1 MKINKYIYGVCES
14 YQDSTYQMNK
24 ILKDANML
32 RKAEEKAKETRLEFI
47 ISVLG
52 KQTYNRYFNKGTFAP
67 VPLSAIRLLK
77 KDFISLSPQEDVVRM
92 DKVLDRMALEYYRNE
107 FEFLDNGY
115 GEYELKTD
123 IVFKTIDEVIDF
135 FYYILVIYKKV
146 FKTEEINWSKIV
158 KKFRMYI

>member
-1 MKINKYIYGVCES
+1 
-14 YQDSTYQMNK
+14 MNK

-52 KQTYNRYFNKGTFAP
+52 KKTYNRYFNNGTFAP

>member
-1 MKINKYIYGVCES
+1 
-14 YQDSTYQMNK
+14 MNK

-52 KQTYNRYFNKGTFAP
+52 KKTYNRYFNNGTFAP

-92 DKVLDRMALEYYRNE
+92 DKVLERIALEYYRNE

-158 KKFRMYI
+158 RKFRMYI